1 MHGERAEFC
10 VFMQQGLAHCTPA
23 LGAVRGSVV
32 SKWRVAALAV
42 VKMLLVLAAI
52 LAAMHGFRW
61 LFMPQVQT
69 ALKLDET
76 TASAVRRAGILLSVV
91 FAYWVSVRI
100 VERRAVVELRFAP
113 LGMGLGA
120 LSGAAVISIV
130 TVSLFAAGI
139 YEVTAV
145 RGLQSGLV
153 GAAGLIFV
161 AAMLEEVAFR
171 GVIFRMLENAW
182 GTLAALGLQ
191 SLLFA
196 LQHLANVEG
205 ADLAASLTTL
215 VSVTLIGAFWAL
227 VYVHTR
233 NLWLVGAHHA
243 AWNFAILL
251 TGLPLSGLE
260 DWRGLAPLE
269 SRYLGPDW
277 LTGGAFGPENSVL
290 TMGLM
295 VVCLAVLFYAARKR
309 GRVIEV

>member
-1 MHGERAEFC
+1 
-10 VFMQQGLAHCTPA
+10 
-23 LGAVRGSVV
+23 V

-42 VKMLLVLAAI
+42 VKMVLVLAAI

-61 LFMPQVQT
+61 LLLPQVQA
-69 ALKLDET
+69 ALHLDDAT
-76 TASAVRRAGILLSVV
+76 TSAMRRAGILLVV
-91 FAYWVSVRI
+91 VLVYWAAVRLLEKRPI
-100 VERRAVVELRFAP
+100 VELRFTP
-113 LGMGLGA
+113 VGILLGA
-120 LSGAAVISIV
+120 FSGAALISIV
-130 TVSLFAAGI
+130 TLSLFAAGI

-145 RGLQSGLV
+145 RGLQSELFGV
-153 GAAGLIFV
+153 AGLIFV
-161 AAMLEEVAFR
+161 AAMLEEVAYR

-182 GTLAALGLQ
+182 GTLPALGLQ

-205 ADLAASLTTL
+205 ADLVASLTTF
-215 VSVTLIGAFWAL
+215 VSVMLIGAFWAL
-227 VYVHTR
+227 VFVHTR
-233 NLWLVGAHHA
+233 NLWIVGAHHA

-277 LTGGAFGPENSVL
+277 LTGGAFGPETSVL

-295 VVCLAVLFYAARKR
+295 VVCIAVLLYAARKR
-309 GRVIEV
+309 NRTIAV